1 VLHGPNHYRGW
12 DCIEAERALAA
23 ADAAARAAGRI
34 TIDTNDATVSV
45 VAALLGEEL
54 DWLTP
59 AQIFA
64 AAEVVVAGL
73 VSEAGG

>member
-1 VLHGPNHYRGW
+1 VAGTVSKPNARWLLH
-12 DCIEAERALAA
+12 
-23 ADAAARAAGRI
+23 
-34 TIDTNDATVSV
+34 DATVSV